1 MDMYYASQHC
11 IETADLTHKFSENET
26 ALDSVSLQVIENS
39 IYGFLGPNGA
49 GKTTTLK
56 LILGLLKKQQG
67 EIKVFGEPFEKNR
80 VRILRRIGSMIE
92 SPSLYAHL
100 TAAENLEVWRK
111 IYNCPKRRVAE
122 VLELINLANTK
133 NKKAGQFSLGMK
145 QRLSIAVAL
154 LHSPQLLILDEPTNG
169 LDPNGILEIRELL
182 RNLNQNHNIT
192 ILISSHLLAE
202 IEKLATHV
210 GIINRGNLLFQGTL
224 DELMN
229 KRRQNSFTVFE
240 TNDAAKARQII
251 NETFGFNARAEG
263 DKISFP
269 VLEPDQIARVNQKLV
284 ERGVAVYRIGKIES
298 DLEKIFFDVIGE

>member
-1 MDMYYASQHC
+1 MSMNYASQHS

-26 ALDSVSLQVIENS
+26 ALDSVNLQIVENS

-111 IYNCPKRRVAE
+111 IYGCSKRRVTE
-122 VLELINLANTK
+122 VLELIGLANTK
-133 NKKAGQFSLGMK
+133 NKKAGHFSLGMK
-145 QRLSIAVAL
+145 QRLSIAIAL

-169 LDPNGILEIRELL
+169 LDPNGILEVRELL

-210 GIINRGNLLFQGTL
+210 GIINRGKLLFQGTL

-240 TNDAAKARQII
+240 TNDTAKAGQII
-251 NETFGFNARAEG
+251 DESFGF
-263 DKISFP
+263 D
-269 VLEPDQIARVNQKLV
+269 ARV
-284 ERGVAVYRIGKIES
+284 
-298 DLEKIFFDVIGE
+298 